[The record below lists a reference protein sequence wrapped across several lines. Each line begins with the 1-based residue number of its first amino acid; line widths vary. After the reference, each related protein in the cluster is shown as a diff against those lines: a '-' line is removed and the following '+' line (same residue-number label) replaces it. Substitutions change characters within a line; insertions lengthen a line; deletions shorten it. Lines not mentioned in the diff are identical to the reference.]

1 MDKLGYRVLI
11 ANNGQQ
17 AIELLKEHRTQIG
30 LILMGCQM
38 PVLDGLEA
46 TRRIRASKDSVP
58 IIALTA
64 NDTDDDREACIH
76 AGMDNFLTK
85 PINRDNIAMLLNRY
99 LF

>member
-1 MDKLGYRVLI
+1 
-11 ANNGQQ
+11 
-17 AIELLKEHRTQIG
+17 
-30 LILMGCQM
+30 M
-38 PVLDGLEA
+38 PVLDGREA

-85 PINRDNIAMLLNRY
+85 PINRDDIAMLLNRY